1 MNDGHLRLIFVIDGY
16 HANAHDIIILIMG
29 TKTLAQLV
37 IEDMVI
43 MVIKI
48 AYQQCN
54 MVKLHV

>member
-1 MNDGHLRLIFVIDGY
+1 MNDGHLRLIFVIIGY
-16 HANAHDIIILIMG
+16 HVNARNTIVLIVV

-37 IEDMVI
+37 IEDLVI